1 MSLGYLKGS
10 IQNSYFR
17 YLIFQ
22 ESKENNQQTI
32 KGHEAL
38 ISKTIF
44 NKNLGLNLHL
54 DLDLEL
60 NLVISENHFGKN
72 YEHSY

>member
-10 IQNSYFR
+10 IQNLYFR

-22 ESKENNQQTI
+22 ESKENNQQTT

-44 NKNLGLNLHL
+44 SKDLGLHLDL

-60 NLVISENHFGKN
+60 NLVISESQFGKN
-72 YEHSY
+72 YEH